1 MGKVDI
7 RERFSRKN
15 SQSSKRSWSRIRR
28 IVDTAYIERQ
38 YVGNKAK
45 GRISKRVFQERQI
58 SLNV

>member
-7 RERFSRKN
+7 RKRFSRKN

-28 IVDTAYIERQ
+28 IVDNAYIERQ
-38 YVGNKAK
+38 YVGNKVK

-58 SLNV
+58 SLNF

>member
-7 RERFSRKN
+7 RKRFSRKN

-38 YVGNKAK
+38 YVDNKAK
-45 GRISKRVFQERQI
+45 GQISKRVFQERQI
-58 SLNV
+58 SLNF